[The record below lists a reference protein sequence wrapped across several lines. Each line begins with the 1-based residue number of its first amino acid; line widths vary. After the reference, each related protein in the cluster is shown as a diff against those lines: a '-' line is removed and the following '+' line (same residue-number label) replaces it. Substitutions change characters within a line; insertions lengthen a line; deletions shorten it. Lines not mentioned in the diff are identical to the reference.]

1 MKRFKFKIVGLDCAG
16 CAQEVEN
23 KLNKNKDFSDVL
35 VNFNNLT
42 ISFSSDKEFT
52 IKELNNIVKKIE
64 SDAQIKEI
72 DDIEKL
78 NKKSYNI
85 YELLIAIIICL
96 FAYFI
101 NIPNYLKYILYAIS
115 YTLLLYK
122 TFIKALKLLFINKT
136 INENMLITISSL
148 GALFIGDVLEGMM
161 VIALYNTGK
170 ILEEKALNNSRRSI
184 KSIIEIKEN
193 YANLKIKNGDKRINV
208 EDIKIG
214 DELVVKKGER
224 IPVDGIIINGE
235 TILDT
240 SSLTGESKPQY
251 KKVDDEVLSGCINK
265 GDVIVIRATT
275 LFINSTVSKILE
287 LLQTAEDKKAKTETT
302 ISKLSRFYTP
312 IIIILAILVLLIL
325 PLVFKLPFEESLYRA
340 LTFLVISCPCAIAI
354 SVPLSYFT
362 GIGISSKNGILFKG
376 SNYLDGISQAKKIVF
391 DKTGTLTNGSF
402 KVKDIVLDKKCKYKK
417 SEIEEIIVKG
427 ECLSNHPI
435 AKSLCKINDN
445 VNNKDVKNF
454 NEVVGKGITFTLNN
468 DHIKI
473 GNSLLCNCD
482 FNSDNLHVSINDEHV
497 ADIITTDEVKDN
509 AKKVIDE
516 LNKEKIETYMFTG
529 DNKENAKLVGKSL
542 NIKNIIYEMMPED
555 KYNYLEKI
563 SNDNEITIFVGD
575 GINDTIALKR
585 ASIGI
590 SLGGVGS
597 DAAIEASD
605 VVIMNDDLEKI
616 IKAISISK
624 YTKKIIKENLIF
636 ALSTKIVILILSVLG
651 LANMWFAVFADTG
664 VTLLTILNTLRIIK
678 RYR

>member
-1 MKRFKFKIVGLDCAG
+1 MKRFKFKIVGLDCSG
-16 CAQEVEN
+16 CAQEIEN

-72 DDIEKL
+72 DDIEEL

-115 YTLLLYK
+115 YALLLYK

-148 GALFIGDVLEGMM
+148 GALFIGDILEGMM

-265 GDVIVIRATT
+265 GDVIVIRAST

-427 ECLSNHPI
+427 ESLSNHPI
-435 AKSLCKINDN
+435 AKSLCKIKDN

-473 GNSLLCNCD
+473 GNCLLCNC
-482 FNSDNLHVSINDEHV
+482 NSNSNNLHVSINDEHV

-563 SNDNEITIFVGD
+563 SNDNEIIIFVGD
-575 GINDTIALKR
+575 GINDTIALKK

-605 VVIMNDDLEKI
+605 IVIMNDDLEKI

-624 YTKKIIKENLIF
+624 YTKKIIKENLLF
-636 ALSTKIVILILSVLG
+636 ALSTKIVILILSVFG

-678 RYR
+678 KYR

>member
-23 KLNKNKDFSDVL
+23 KLNKSKDFSDVL
-35 VNFNNLT
+35 VNFNNQT
-42 ISFSSDKEFT
+42 ISFSSEKEFT

-72 DDIEKL
+72 DDIEEL

-148 GALFIGDVLEGMM
+148 GALFIDDVLEGMM
-161 VIALYNTGK
+161 VIALYNIGK

-325 PLVFKLPFEESLYRA
+325 PLVFNLPFEESLYRA

-427 ECLSNHPI
+427 ESLSNHPI
-435 AKSLCKINDN
+435 AKSLCKINDK
-445 VNNKDVKNF
+445 VDNKDVKDF
-454 NEVVGKGITFTLNN
+454 KEVVGKGITFTLNN

-482 FNSDNLHVSINDEHV
+482 FNSDNLHVSVNGEHV

-542 NIKNIIYEMMPED
+542 NIKNIIYEMLPED

-678 RYR
+678 KYR